1 MDFAN
6 MGYGIAN
13 PAYSARHRQAYFTIF
28 IASAAI
34 VLMGNY

>member
-1 MDFAN
+1 MDFAKL
-6 MGYGIAN
+6 GVWHYK
-13 PAYSARHRQAYFTIF
+13 PRLLRHRQAYFTIF